1 MAMRWKK
8 FNVKLEDRWTEFGS
22 KEEKEFFNRD
32 KMFAGLD
39 PDMEVLTAG
48 LDPDMEVL
56 DAGQV
61 PDRNIA
67 KVILVEV
74 MVCSISMSG
83 RRAWKV
89 KWRR

>member
-1 MAMRWKK
+1 M
-8 FNVKLEDRWTEFGS
+8 V
-22 KEEKEFFNRD
+22 
-32 KMFAGLD
+32 AGLD

-67 KVILVEV
+67 KVILVEW
-74 MVCSISMSG
+74 MVCSISMRG
-83 RRAWKV
+83 HRAWRV
-89 KWRR
+89 R